1 MSSVTPEEH
10 LADGCGNGSSDASHV
25 TRVTSLLPLEHQPPP
40 PGMMSFPECASV
52 GTAVVRAGTNYRTT
66 RDRGITLRKLSK
78 MTNAGGITSRAAVS
92 VFSGSGDEGR
102 RTSVEAVQRTRRML
116 GRSAL
121 CSSTVLHS
129 WDALLG
135 LALVYT
141 ATVTIFEV
149 AFLTD
154 APFNT
159 LFWLNRVLDV
169 IFITD
174 MSANFF
180 RPVFDHETGRT
191 ISKVLQ

>member
-10 LADGCGNGSSDASHV
+10 LADGCGNGSSDATHA

-40 PGMMSFPECASV
+40 PGMMSMSSCASV

-92 VFSGSGDEGR
+92 VFSGDEGR
-102 RTSVEAVQRTRRML
+102 RTSVREVQRTRKML

-135 LALVYT
+135 FALVYT

-154 APFNT
+154 APFNA

-174 MSANFF
+174 MIANFF